1 MKAFFFISVAA
12 GLLLAGCGNNNSGS
26 HPQAANTS
34 KTTNAEPKYDTGN
47 PITAPV
53 DYIGAVGQAQKYAVK
68 QIDLAYLNQALQLF
82 NTQEGRYPKDLNE
95 LVPNYVGKI
104 PAAPYGSKIVYD
116 ASSGTVKV
124 VKQ

>member
-1 MKAFFFISVAA
+1 MKASFLILAA
-12 GLLLAGCGNNNSGS
+12 TGMVLTGCGNNNSGS
-26 HPQAANTS
+26 HPQGTNTS
-34 KTTNAEPKYDTGN
+34 QTTNAERRYDTGN

-116 ASSGTVKV
+116 ASDGSVKV

>member
-1 MKAFFFISVAA
+1 MKAFFLILVAA
-12 GLLLAGCGNNNSGS
+12 GLLLSGCGNNNSGS
-26 HPQAANTS
+26 HTQGTNTS
-34 KTTNAEPKYDTGN
+34 QTTNAERRYDTGN

-68 QIDLAYLNQALQLF
+68 QIDLAYLNQAIQLF
-82 NTQEGRYPKDLNE
+82 NTQEGRLPKDLNE

-104 PAAPYGSKIVYD
+104 PEAPYGSKIVYD
-116 ASSGTVKV
+116 ASSGTVTV

>member
-1 MKAFFFISVAA
+1 MKAFFLILVAA
-12 GLLLAGCGNNNSGS
+12 GLLLSGCGNNNSGS
-26 HPQAANTS
+26 HTQGTNTS
-34 KTTNAEPKYDTGN
+34 QTTNAERRYDTGN

>member
-1 MKAFFFISVAA
+1 MKAFLLISVAA
-12 GLLLAGCGNNNSGS
+12 GLLLAGCGNNNSTP
-26 HPQAANTS
+26 PQAASTS
-34 KTTNAEPKYDTGN
+34 KTTNAEPRYDTGN

-53 DYIGAVGQAQKYAVK
+53 DYIGALGQAQKYAVK
-68 QIDLAYLNQALQLF
+68 TIDVSYLNQALQLF

-116 ASSGTVKV
+116 ANSGTVTV